1 MSLEF
6 INSDDQLYRPVL
18 AYDWLEYQ
26 SDVNPENIA
35 IVDLDS
41 KKSFTYR
48 EFNDR
53 ATRLANYFRNDL
65 QIKKSDRIAI
75 LAKNGNEYLEFYYA
89 CNKLGAISVL
99 LNWRLTTSELEFI
112 VNDSDPSLIVYDDE
126 FSEQIDRLVDLCSI
140 TEKLRIN
147 RGASDNPFED
157 VLAKASLA
165 PLSDADNPLRLIDV
179 QTIMYTSGTTGKP
192 KGAMITYN
200 MTFFNAVNSGVPNGL
215 STESANLV
223 ILPLFHTAG
232 LNCYMNPA
240 VHAGATNVIIRNFD
254 PEDCLKKI
262 TDPMLGI
269 SHFLAVPAVY
279 LFMSQCSYFE
289 QASFEHVRHA
299 AVGGA
304 PIPLSTLMT
313 WQEKGLPLKQGFG
326 MTETAPSCL
335 SLPSHKTIEKVGS
348 VGLPL
353 LHCEVRIVDE
363 HGGDVAQG
371 EIGEL
376 WVRGPNVCPG
386 YWNRPDANRSSF
398 TNNWFHTGDAARQ
411 DSDGYFFIVDRR
423 KDMYISGGENVY
435 PAEIESVIHELAD
448 VGEAAVI
455 GVPDEKW
462 GAVGKIFLVLKPG
475 STLSPGDVL
484 RHCAGK
490 LATFKVPKSVE
501 VIEVLPR
508 NASGKILKRELA

>member
-1 MSLEF
+1 MEF

-232 LNCYMNPA
+232 LHCYMKPA
-240 VHAGATNVIIRNFD
+240 GQSGATKFIMRKFD
-254 PEDCLKKI
+254 HED
-262 TDPMLGI
+262 
-269 SHFLAVPAVY
+269 S
-279 LFMSQCSYFE
+279 
-289 QASFEHVRHA
+289 
-299 AVGGA
+299 
-304 PIPLSTLMT
+304 
-313 WQEKGLPLKQGFG
+313 W
-326 MTETAPSCL
+326 
-335 SLPSHKTIEKVGS
+335 
-348 VGLPL
+348 
-353 LHCEVRIVDE
+353 
-363 HGGDVAQG
+363 
-371 EIGEL
+371 
-376 WVRGPNVCPG
+376 
-386 YWNRPDANRSSF
+386 
-398 TNNWFHTGDAARQ
+398 
-411 DSDGYFFIVDRR
+411 
-423 KDMYISGGENVY
+423 
-435 PAEIESVIHELAD
+435 
-448 VGEAAVI
+448 
-455 GVPDEKW
+455 
-462 GAVGKIFLVLKPG
+462 
-475 STLSPGDVL
+475 
-484 RHCAGK
+484 
-490 LATFKVPKSVE
+490 
-501 VIEVLPR
+501 
-508 NASGKILKRELA
+508 